1 MRERGGREKET
12 EMFISAALSE
22 ENARLYTE
30 RKRDTYVRMERQ
42 RETEKIIYRYIYIRM

>member
-1 MRERGGREKET
+1 VEAAKEGEEGGRERDRVRKT

-30 RKRDTYVRMERQ
+30 RK
-42 RETEKIIYRYIYIRM
+42 